1 MTLGSPPWDFDFYI
15 EEVTQQG
22 QRSDMAWITVEKLTQ
37 DSMVGHGYSEVS
49 RYRDHIGEAVA
60 GIKMG
65 VA

>member
-1 MTLGSPPWDFDFYI
+1 MRHFDFYI

-22 QRSDMAWITVEKLTQ
+22 FEQRSVMAWITVEKLTQ

-49 RYRDHIGEAVA
+49 RHQDHIGEAAA
-60 GIKMG
+60 GIKKV